1 MVDGDLPDESKEAY
15 RTGVLRTFSAGGIF
29 EQDDIDNWAQVTQ
42 AAKSPMAR
50 KLTADLSMGVGRSHP
65 SEEWPGDHSERYI
78 SENNQRG
85 YYLRWEEFMNA
96 DSWRD
101 IHLDPH
107 TAKYE
112 GTAKFE
118 G

>member
-1 MVDGDLPDESKEAY
+1 
-15 RTGVLRTFSAGGIF
+15 
-29 EQDDIDNWAQVTQ
+29 
-42 AAKSPMAR
+42 
-50 KLTADLSMGVGRSHP
+50 MGVGRSHP
-65 SEEWPGDHSERYI
+65 SEEWPGYHSEKYI

-107 TAKYE
+107 TANYE
-112 GTAKFE
+112 GRPSSRARPR